1 MLQKTIKRSISI
13 HNELLGSLFS
23 LRDQVHL
30 IHLSTRS
37 YSEHKALDEF
47 YTAVIDLI
55 DSLAEGIQG
64 IYGLQEISIPA
75 SPQLLDSVEILTEF
89 YKMLQEKRIL
99 YSEGWVQNQIDEIS
113 QLIAQTLYKLKFL
126 K

>member
-1 MLQKTIKRSISI
+1 MLQKTIKRPLSI

-75 SPQLLDSVEILTEF
+75 SPQSLDSVEILTEF
-89 YKMLQEKRIL
+89 YKMLEEKRIL

>member
-1 MLQKTIKRSISI
+1 MLQRTIKRSSST
-13 HNELLGSLFS
+13 HGEFLGSLFG
-23 LRDQVHL
+23 LRDQIHL

-47 YTAVIDLI
+47 YSGLLDLI

-64 IYGLQEISIPA
+64 IHGLQEISIPA
-75 SPQLLDSVEILTEF
+75 SSQSTDSVEILTEF
-89 YKMLQEKRIL
+89 YKMLEEKRIL

-113 QLIAQTLYKLKFL
+113 QLTAQTLYKLKFL